1 MEYLQTRFILFKCK
15 IFRIIL
21 LTKYVLI
28 CNKDLYA
35 LYSSP
40 NIIRV
45 IKPRELRWAGHVS
58 QMGASRGAYRILV
71 GNPEGRRSL
80 GRPRR
85 RWVDNIKMHLRDVGW
100 RAWTVSIWFRIDTG
114 GGIL

>member
-1 MEYLQTRFILFKCK
+1 MLFKCK

-45 IKPRELRWAGHVS
+45 IKPRELRWVGHVS

-71 GNPEGRRSL
+71 GILREGDHL
-80 GRPRR
+80 EDPG
-85 RWVDNIKMHLRDVGW
+85 VDGW
-100 RAWTVSIWFRIDTG
+100 TILKCILEMWDG
-114 GGIL
+114 GHGLYRYGSG